1 MLEALASSLS
11 LVFSWPV
18 IGYLLLG
25 VVLGMWS
32 GSVPGLGGIVALV
45 VILPFTFGME
55 PVPAM
60 ALLLGLWAVTATSD
74 TIVSVMLGIPGT
86 TASQATIMD
95 GYPLA
100 RMGQAERA
108 LGAAFTVS
116 AFGGVVGALILAAS
130 LPVVSILIKSF
141 GSPELFMLGVLGLTM
156 VGTLSG
162 KSIYKGLAAA
172 ALGLFISSIG
182 LAEIIAVPRYTFD
195 ALYLMDGIPL
205 IPAVLGLF
213 AIPELLDLAVK
224 DRSIS
229 YVTQEEA
236 GPEGSLM
243 AGVKDAFEHR
253 WLAFRCSVLGTYI
266 GLLPG
271 LGASIVDWI
280 AYGYAVQTA
289 KDSSR
294 FGKGDIRGVIA
305 PEAANNAIKGGA
317 LIPTVAFG
325 IPGSLGTAIVMGAL
339 IMQGLRPG
347 PNMLNENLDVTFSLV
362 WMLVVANVVAAC
374 LLMLWVKQVAKVAFL
389 PGNLLVPAVISFVF
403 MGAWLAGGTIGD
415 WLVCFAM
422 GCIGLAMKRGGWPRP
437 PLVLALILGSILEN
451 SYQISVQAHGGVSW
465 LYQRPIVLV
474 IMAVIVVTI
483 VLTVRRLKS
492 AESEIRNVTTT
503 ADEEVETGPN
513 LAEGEGQGGNLV
525 LSVIISLLL
534 IPIFTWGALTALSWP
549 LEVRQFPLI
558 VTIPG
563 VVVMLIALFQ
573 DVGQLRAQRVAAGDG
588 YAGLVLGNPELRRTL
603 VFLGYIAGMLLLTMI
618 FGQKIAIPVFI
629 FFYLRNW
636 GGYSRELC
644 VVYSASSWL
653 VIIIFYDRILGVLFH
668 PSWLSMNIRDRLPDF
683 LPGWLVF

>member
-1 MLEALASSLS
+1 MLEALASSLA
-11 LVFSWPV
+11 LVFSWPAF
-18 IGYLLLG
+18 GYLMLG
-25 VVLGMWS
+25 VVLGMWT

-45 VILPFTFGME
+45 VILPFTFGLD

-60 ALLLGLWAVTATSD
+60 ALLLGLWAVTSTSD
-74 TIVSVMLGIPGT
+74 TIISVMLGIPGT

-116 AFGGVVGALILAAS
+116 AIGGVVGALILAVS
-130 LPVVSILIKSF
+130 LPVVSMLIKSF

-156 VGTLSG
+156 VGALSG

-182 LAEIIAVPRYTFD
+182 LAEIIAVPRYAFNS
-195 ALYLMDGIPL
+195 LYLMDGIPL

-213 AIPELLDLAVK
+213 AIPELLDLAVR

-243 AGVKDAFEHR
+243 AGVRDAFEHR
-253 WLAFRCSVLGTYI
+253 WLAFRCSVMGTYI

-362 WMLVVANVVAAC
+362 WMLVIANVVAAC
-374 LLMLWVKQVAKVAFL
+374 LLMFWVKQVAKIAFL
-389 PGNLLVPAVISFVF
+389 PGHLIVPAVVSFVF
-403 MGAWLAGGTIGD
+403 LGAWLAGGTIGD
-415 WLVCFAM
+415 WVVCLTL

-483 VLTVRRLKS
+483 VMTVRRLKS
-492 AESEIRNVTTT
+492 VESEIKNVTESLEEENGPD
-503 ADEEVETGPN
+503 ADLTE
-513 LAEGEGQGGNLV
+513 AEGQGGNIV
-525 LSVIISLLL
+525 VSVVISLLL
-534 IPIFTWGALTALSWP
+534 IPVFTWAAITAISWP
-549 LEVRQFPLI
+549 PEVRQFPLI
-558 VTIPG
+558 VTVPG
-563 VVVMLIALFQ
+563 VALLVVALFKDLHQ
-573 DVGQLRAQRVAAGDG
+573 MRAEKAMVGDG
-588 YAGLVLGNPELRRTL
+588 YLGSMLAAPELRRTFL
-603 VFLGYIAGMLLLTMI
+603 FLGYIVGMILLTMI
-618 FGQKIAIPVFI
+618 FGQKIAIPAFI
-629 FFYLRNW
+629 YLYLRRW
-636 GGYSRELC
+636 GGYSVEWSA
-644 VVYSASSWL
+644 VYAIVSWL
-653 VIIIFYDRILGVLFH
+653 VIVVFYDRILGVLFL
-668 PSWLSMNIRDRLPDF
+668 PSWLAVDVRVRLLDF
-683 LPGWLVF
+683 IPGWLFL